1 MLVLQGYNHLLVF
14 DYNLSF
20 QRMKKI
26 HGKCFKFFT
35 QLNLI
40 GELDLELDLEPDPWS
55 I

>member
-20 QRMKKI
+20 QHMKKST
-26 HGKCFKFFT
+26 GSALNFL
-35 QLNLI
+35 LNLI
-40 GELDLELDLEPDPWS
+40 GELDLELDLKPDPWS